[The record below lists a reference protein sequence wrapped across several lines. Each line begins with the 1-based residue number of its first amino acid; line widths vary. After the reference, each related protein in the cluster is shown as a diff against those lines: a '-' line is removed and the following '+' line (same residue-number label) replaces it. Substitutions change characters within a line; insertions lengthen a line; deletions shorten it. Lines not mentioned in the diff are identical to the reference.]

1 MKLLQ
6 IVPVLFL
13 FLATSAYSANRYLSD
28 QEIDRLEKR
37 FDEQLERK
45 EQGIVDHP
53 NDLSLMELDDLSY
66 HYDHRN
72 DSDYNICW
80 ETEHDPNND
89 MLYYIREDGI
99 YVPKGW
105 GWGVVVCGFVSYL
118 SGWGQFLFFAA
129 FFALVDENYTL
140 LALYAVYGGGL
151 GWIVQMIIWR
161 FS

>member
-1 MKLLQ
+1 MKRSRH
-6 IVPVLFL
+6 FL
-13 FLATSAYSANRYLSD
+13 DTFYQNSANRYLSEE
-28 QEIDRLEKR
+28 EIEGLEKR

-53 NDLSLMELDDLSY
+53 NDLSLMELDDLSF
-66 HYDHRN
+66 HYEHKN

-80 ETEHDPNND
+80 ETEHDPNNSL
-89 MLYYIREDGI
+89 LYYIREDGI

-105 GWGVVVCGFVSYL
+105 GWGVVLCGFVSYL

-129 FFALVDENYTL
+129 FFALVGENYTL
-140 LALYAVYGGGL
+140 LALYAVYGGGV

-161 FS
+161 LS